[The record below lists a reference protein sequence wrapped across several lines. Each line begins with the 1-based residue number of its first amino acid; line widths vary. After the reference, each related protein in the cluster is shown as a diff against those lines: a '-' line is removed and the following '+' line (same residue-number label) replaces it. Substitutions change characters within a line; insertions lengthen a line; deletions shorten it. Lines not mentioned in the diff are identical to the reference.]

1 MNIATSFVT
10 TPAEITKL
18 ARDLISHTD
27 AETGGRQTYLRSLL
41 AGVQIELS
49 GKPVL
54 RAGRK
59 PRATSTEAALAALE
73 KVNTT
78 FYEAVLAAVPE
89 GLSALERQ
97 AKTSF
102 ARSASSTLRRAITL
116 GWDPLGTVVTEV
128 SKTNLSRWVAEHRP
142 ERQVSPAR
150 VEKRVMKRVSEI
162 AELIDSLPKADASR
176 VLSMALADLGVSTPA
191 PQAIRSSTL
200 RRHPPERPS
209 AH

>member
-41 AGVQIELS
+41 AGVQIELI

-54 RAGRK
+54 RVREKHRSA
-59 PRATSTEAALAALE
+59 STESALAALE
-73 KVNTT
+73 KVNAA

-89 GLSALERQ
+89 GLSAQERQ

-102 ARSASSTLRRAITL
+102 ARSASSTLRRAISL
-116 GWDPLGTVVTEV
+116 GWDTLGTAVTEV
-128 SKTNLSRWVAEHRP
+128 TKTQLSKWVSEHRP
-142 ERQVSPAR
+142 ARQVSPAR
-150 VEKRVMKRVSEI
+150 VEKRVMKRVHEI
-162 AELIDSLPKADASR
+162 AELIDSLPKPDAAR
-176 VLSMALADLGVSTPA
+176 VLGMALADLGVSTPA
-191 PQAIRSSTL
+191 PQQMKSVSL
-200 RRHPPERPS
+200 RRHPPERAA